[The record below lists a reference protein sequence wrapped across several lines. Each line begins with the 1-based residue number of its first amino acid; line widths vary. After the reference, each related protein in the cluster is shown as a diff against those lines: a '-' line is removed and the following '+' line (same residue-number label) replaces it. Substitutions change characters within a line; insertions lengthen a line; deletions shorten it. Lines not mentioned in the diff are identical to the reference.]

1 MLYNV
6 FMAKPLKEIHNDS
19 YEQIIDDLYYYL
31 ASLSKPELL
40 NFLNGIFTDSEIRMM
55 HRRWH
60 IAILLSSGLDFREVA
75 NIADVST
82 GTVMSVRKTMLS
94 DNESIT
100 KAITYFK
107 NKKKEESAN
116 DNQTIV

>member
-1 MLYNV
+1 MKVYNNIV
-6 FMAKPLKEIHNDS
+6 MAKPLKEIINDS
-19 YEQIIDDLYYYL
+19 YEQIIDELYYYL

-40 NFLNGIFTDSEIRMM
+40 NFLSGIFTDSEIRMM

-82 GTVMSVRKTMLS
+82 GTVMSVKKTLMS
-94 DNESIT
+94 DNESIS
-100 KAITYFK
+100 KAITYFE
-107 NKKKEESAN
+107 NKKKEESVS
-116 DNQTIV
+116 DN